1 MIIKII
7 PHDYYDYHG
16 HVHDGYHHHI
26 IIFIMVKVFI
36 ISSLEWLCKAF
47 IIIRYLIL
55 CRYLQETSILVQ
67 FTYFSY
73 FHICFAIVSLLPQSV
88 HMTYELVGLLFEEAY
103 FVRAYK

>member
-7 PHDYYDYHG
+7 HHDYYDYHG

-26 IIFIMVKVFI
+26 IIFNEEEVIIWVVMMITISILIIIIFFIMVKVFI

-55 CRYLQETSILVQ
+55 CRYLQESI
-67 FTYFSY
+67 
-73 FHICFAIVSLLPQSV
+73 
-88 HMTYELVGLLFEEAY
+88 
-103 FVRAYK
+103 